1 MINLKME
8 QRRDFHNVLLD
19 TLSLLVFVCVCVCV
33 STWTRGQVQRLGYF
47 QPTLQILPPPLVHC
61 KESSALM
68 VGDEKHLNPG
78 GGPVSLRPRKVHTPK
93 NFNNII

>member
-33 STWTRGQVQRLGYF
+33 CEHLDEGAGAKVGLFSADSSDP
-47 QPTLQILPPPLVHC
+47 PTSSGPL
-61 KESSALM
+61 
-68 VGDEKHLNPG
+68 
-78 GGPVSLRPRKVHTPK
+78 
-93 NFNNII
+93 